1 MLFGQCPNR
10 GGDLLKGA
18 SLSSQ
23 LIIYSQGPEMQNR
36 GFPYRVGGAPGV
48 GGHKRGEN
56 SQFFSGDRPYKCGFI
71 SSLMFFDAP

>member
-1 MLFGQCPNR
+1 
-10 GGDLLKGA
+10 
-18 SLSSQ
+18 
-23 LIIYSQGPEMQNR
+23 MQNR
-36 GFPYRVGGAPGV
+36 WFPYRVGGAPGV

>member
-1 MLFGQCPNR
+1 
-10 GGDLLKGA
+10 
-18 SLSSQ
+18 
-23 LIIYSQGPEMQNR
+23 MQNR

-56 SQFFSGDRPYKCGFI
+56 SQFFSGDRPYIIGTGRDLKCGFI